1 MKAMLNPDQN
11 HRATAKSPA
20 VQQMG
25 LGKMFLAKTVGATT
39 TVTTYP
45 LTVLHPIALA
55 PKAMLNPDQ
64 NRSVQNPRSTSTS
77 VSTPM
82 TNNKITQDASFKGT
96 KVKT

>member
-1 MKAMLNPDQN
+1 MLNPDQN
-11 HRATAKSPA
+11 HKATVKSPA

-55 PKAMLNPDQ
+55 Q
-64 NRSVQNPRSTSTS
+64 
-77 VSTPM
+77 
-82 TNNKITQDASFKGT
+82 
-96 KVKT
+96 KVTHDFQQ